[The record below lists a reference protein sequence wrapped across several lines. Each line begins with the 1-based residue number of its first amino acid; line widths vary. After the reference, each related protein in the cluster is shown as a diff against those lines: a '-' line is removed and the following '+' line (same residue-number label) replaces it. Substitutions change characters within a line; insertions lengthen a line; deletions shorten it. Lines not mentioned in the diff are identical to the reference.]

1 MITFD
6 ESMKLIKKYDL
17 PIVKTFASLDFTK
30 LKTAFSKMEKPIVLK
45 VYSPDI
51 VHKTDV
57 GCLVS
62 GIYTLAQLKEA
73 YKKILKNV
81 FSFNPNARIDA
92 FILQETA
99 KGIELIIGAKK
110 DETFGK
116 IILFGLGGVYTEIF
130 EDIAIRVLS
139 IDESQ
144 VDSMIKQIKGYK
156 ILSGF
161 RGKKYN
167 LEALK
172 QLILKVAKL
181 FEKEKIKEIDL
192 NPVFLNEKSA
202 KIVDWKFYKE
212 KL

>member
-1 MITFD
+1 MITFE

-17 PIVKTFASLDFTK
+17 PIVKTFYSLDFTT
-30 LKTAFSKMEKPIVLK
+30 LKSAFAKMEKPVVLK

-51 VHKTDV
+51 IHKSDV

-62 GIYTLAQLKEA
+62 EIYTLAQLKEA
-73 YKKILKNV
+73 YKKILKNA

-99 KGIELIIGAKK
+99 KEVELIIGVKN

-116 IILFGLGGVYTEIF
+116 IILFGLGGIYAEIF
-130 EDIAIRVLS
+130 EDVAIRVLP

-144 VDSMIKQIKGYK
+144 ADSMIKQIKGFK
-156 ILSGF
+156 ILSGY

-167 LEALK
+167 LEALR

-181 FEKEKIKEIDL
+181 FEEEEIKEIDL
-192 NPVFLNEKSA
+192 NPVFLDEKDA
-202 KIVDWKFYKE
+202 KIVDWKFYR
-212 KL
+212 

>member
-1 MITFD
+1 MIAFE

-30 LKTAFSKMEKPIVLK
+30 LKTAFSKMEKPVVLK

-51 VHKTDV
+51 THKTDV

-62 GIYTLAQLKEA
+62 GIYTLTQLKDA
-73 YKKILKNV
+73 YKKILKNT
-81 FSFNPNARIDA
+81 FSFNQNARIDA

-99 KGIELIIGAKK
+99 KGIELIIGAKN

-116 IILFGLGGVYTEIF
+116 IILFGLGGIYAETF
-130 EDIAIRVLS
+130 EDVATRVLP
-139 IDESQ
+139 IDEIQ
-144 VDSMIKQIKGYK
+144 VDSMIKQIKGFK
-156 ILSGF
+156 ILSGY

-181 FEKEKIKEIDL
+181 FEEEEIKEIDL
-192 NPVFLNEKSA
+192 NPVFLDEKDA
-202 KIVDWKFYKE
+202 KIVDWKFYR
-212 KL
+212 